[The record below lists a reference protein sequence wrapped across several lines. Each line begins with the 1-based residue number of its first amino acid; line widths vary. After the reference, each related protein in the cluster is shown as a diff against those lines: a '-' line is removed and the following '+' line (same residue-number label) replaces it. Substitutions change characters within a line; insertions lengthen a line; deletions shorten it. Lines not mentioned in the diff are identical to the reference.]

1 MHKIEDLYTIIKYNI
16 EKLDFKLEP
25 AELYDPISYTLSFGG
40 KRIRPVL
47 TLLACDMY
55 GGNIEDALD
64 AAISLEMFHNFTL
77 IHDDIMD
84 KAPLRRGKA
93 TVYKKWNTDIAIL
106 SGDTLFAK
114 AYQVAINT
122 NERYLKKVLVVLT
135 KVAID
140 VCEGQQYDM
149 NFETD
154 KNVTIPKYIEMIRL
168 KTAALIG
175 SCLKAGAIIGNA
187 SEEEAENIYKF
198 GENLGIAFQLKDD
211 LLDVYGDEVV
221 FGKKEGGDIVS
232 NKKTYLSIKAF
243 ELAEG
248 DDAKTLSYFFSGKDF
263 SESEKINNIKNIYNK
278 LLVKDLAEKEMTY
291 YYQCSLNY
299 LDKINLDSD
308 KKQELKKLAEKLII
322 REF

>member
-1 MHKIEDLYTIIKYNI
+1 MHRIEELHNIIKNNI
-16 EKLDFKLEP
+16 EKLDYKLEP
-25 AELYDPISYTLSFGG
+25 AELYEPIKYTLSFGG

-47 TLLACDMY
+47 TLLACDLF
-55 GGNIEDALD
+55 GGNIEDAVNS
-64 AAISLEMFHNFTL
+64 AIALELFHNFTL

-84 KAPLRRGKA
+84 KAPLRRGKP

-114 AYQVAINT
+114 AYQIAIKT
-122 NERYLKKVLVVLT
+122 KEEYLKKVLNVLT
-135 KVAID
+135 DVAID

-154 KNVTIPKYIEMIRL
+154 KDVSIEKYIEMIRL

-175 SCLKAGAIIGNA
+175 SCLKAGAIIGGANEKD
-187 SEEEAENIYKF
+187 SDNIYKF

-211 LLDVYGDEVV
+211 LLDSYGDETV

-232 NKKTYLSIKAF
+232 NKKTFLYVKAIEIAADEELKQLNMYFSGYDFDQFEKVKAVKSLYDILSIKSI
-243 ELAEG
+243 
-248 DDAKTLSYFFSGKDF
+248 T
-263 SESEKINNIKNIYNK
+263 
-278 LLVKDLAEKEMTY
+278 EKEMTY
-291 YYQCSLNY
+291 YYKTALHHLSC
-299 LDKINLDSD
+299 INIDESR
-308 KKQELKKLAEKLII
+308 KSEIKKLADKLMI

>member
-1 MHKIEDLYTIIKYNI
+1 MHNIEELQNIIKNTI

-40 KRIRPVL
+40 KRIRPAL
-47 TLLACDMY
+47 TLLACEMF
-55 GGNIEDALD
+55 GGKIEDALN
-64 AAISLEMFHNFTL
+64 AAVSLEMFHNFTL

-84 KAPLRRGKA
+84 KAPLRRGRP

-114 AYQVAINT
+114 AYQVAIDT
-122 NERYLKKVLVVLT
+122 KEEFLKKVLLVLT
-135 KVAID
+135 NVAID

-149 NFETD
+149 NFERD
-154 KNVTIPKYIEMIRL
+154 SNVTIEKYIEMIRL

-175 SCLKAGAIIGNA
+175 SCLKTGAIIGNA
-187 SEEEAENIYKF
+187 CEDEADQIYRF

-211 LLDVYGDEVV
+211 ILDIYGDEAV

-232 NKKTYLSIKAF
+232 NKKTFLYVKAF
-243 ELAEG
+243 ELAKD
-248 DDAKTLSYFFSGKDF
+248 DDAKLLNHYFSGKNFDDN
-263 SESEKINNIKNIYNK
+263 EKIDAVKSIYNRLSLKTITENEMDNYYHSALNHLNNINLGN
-278 LLVKDLAEKEMTY
+278 EK
-291 YYQCSLNY
+291 
-299 LDKINLDSD
+299 KA
-308 KKQELKKLAEKLII
+308 ELKKLAEKLMV